1 MFEKMDAGQM
11 IYAFYARE
19 QRRNGDCPS
28 MDVNGLGH
36 YAYMDKFKEVKKK
49 GKGDVR
55 RRSEGGWEAAE

>member
-1 MFEKMDAGQM
+1 
-11 IYAFYARE
+11 
-19 QRRNGDCPS
+19 